1 MGILMQSDQ
10 RQVQNNDSGP
20 TYVIQDASGQQRI
33 LPPNAR
39 IITQNGQTYIATT
52 GSLLDQK
59 KQDFLRQ
66 HNMKS
71 SSTSSLQSSNS
82 PSLISMNNN
91 NTDLPTLTTPGGQYS
106 NLSTVSLNNNNTNNG
121 NNTNNNSQQSQQNQ
135 GATMVIGPNGTI
147 SGITGLQ
154 PGQQVQIGNR
164 LYTQYVNSETGQ
176 TQLIPI
182 QSPPPRKRTNPR
194 SVNKI
199 KEYANLPANIT
210 NKGEKLDK
218 NDFLVTD
225 LATNE
230 KVHACDIGNC
240 DATFKRFED
249 LARHRRMHSADRP
262 YACDFPGCDFT
273 SKRKDNL
280 QSHKKTHE
288 AKKHFCQF
296 VDCQRKDRG
305 FTRRDELKRHYESHI
320 RKLNKKIQ
328 NSSSDS
334 DKILKLIADLNS
346 IIETSLINDKS
357 SNGKNGRKGK
367 KDSGDS
373 SHFGNN
379 NGNNYLQVPNTNG
392 VMTMNGYATTYN
404 GQTYLPHSTQTFYNQ
419 NGQLVQIVSN
429 GNNNNNNNSN
439 QTAQYNNSFNNNS
452 QSYNTN
458 AHQTNGNQFP
468 STKSQNNPS
477 QNKKL
482 EEDRLEASAVE
493 GLLCLKSGTRQKT
506 GNSFSSNN
514 N

>member
-39 IITQNGQTYIATT
+39 IIAQNGQTYIATT

-91 NTDLPTLTTPGGQYS
+91 NTDLPTLSTPGGQYS

-121 NNTNNNSQQSQQNQ
+121 NNTNNNSQQS
-135 GATMVIGPNGTI
+135 
-147 SGITGLQ
+147 
-154 PGQQVQIGNR
+154 QQVQIGNR

-225 LATNE
+225 LATN
-230 KVHACDIGNC
+230 G
-240 DATFKRFED
+240 
-249 LARHRRMHSADRP
+249 
-262 YACDFPGCDFT
+262 
-273 SKRKDNL
+273 
-280 QSHKKTHE
+280 
-288 AKKHFCQF
+288 
-296 VDCQRKDRG
+296 
-305 FTRRDELKRHYESHI
+305 
-320 RKLNKKIQ
+320 
-328 NSSSDS
+328 
-334 DKILKLIADLNS
+334 
-346 IIETSLINDKS
+346 
-357 SNGKNGRKGK
+357 
-367 KDSGDS
+367 
-373 SHFGNN
+373 
-379 NGNNYLQVPNTNG
+379 
-392 VMTMNGYATTYN
+392 
-404 GQTYLPHSTQTFYNQ
+404 
-419 NGQLVQIVSN
+419 
-429 GNNNNNNNSN
+429 
-439 QTAQYNNSFNNNS
+439 
-452 QSYNTN
+452 
-458 AHQTNGNQFP
+458 
-468 STKSQNNPS
+468 
-477 QNKKL
+477 
-482 EEDRLEASAVE
+482 
-493 GLLCLKSGTRQKT
+493 
-506 GNSFSSNN
+506 
-514 N
+514 